1 MKVRYDFVTNSSS
14 SSFIFGEPGGHK
26 LKVEDVVTLI
36 KDLAKKLVAVT
47 DQLDSLIKA
56 DKYLYTLVEEYKNA
70 TSYER
75 KYELEDKIEETW
87 VIETIKAQLKEQK
100 IIDDTDNTDDTNDTY
115 DIVVVDGID
124 DTELAED
131 ILMIYLGNYSGEL
144 EKIKEIAEST
154 DKYSLP
160 IKSEII
166 DLRKDSSI
174 VSEYAEDIIGWY
186 EYEDECKDIKDK
198 MLKDKE
204 SLTAQQIAH
213 KYFGEI
219 AIMGECGYIPDLI
232 VTLLYDKVKFGCNHM
247 G

>member
-75 KYELEDKIEETW
+75 KYELGDKIEETW

-100 IIDDTDNTDDTNDTY
+100 IIDDTD
-115 DIVVVDGID
+115 
-124 DTELAED
+124 DTESAKELAKEV
-131 ILMIYLGNYSGEL
+131 LMVYLGTYSGEL

-204 SLTAQQIAH
+204 LTAQQIAH

-232 VTLLYDKVKFGCNHM
+232 ATLLYDKVKFGCNHM

>member
-100 IIDDTDNTDDTNDTY
+100 IIDDTDDTESAK
-115 DIVVVDGID
+115 
-124 DTELAED
+124 ELAEEV
-131 ILMIYLGNYSGEL
+131 LMVYLGTYSGEL

-204 SLTAQQIAH
+204 LTAQQIAH

-232 VTLLYDKVKFGCNHM
+232 ATLLYDKVKFGCNHM

>member
-26 LKVEDVVTLI
+26 LKVEDVVTLV
-36 KDLAKKLVAVT
+36 KDLAKKVVAVT
-47 DQLDSLIKA
+47 DQLHSLIKA

-87 VIETIKAQLKEQK
+87 VIETIKAQMKEQK
-100 IIDDTDNTDDTNDTY
+100 IIDDTDDTESAK
-115 DIVVVDGID
+115 
-124 DTELAED
+124 ELAEEV
-131 ILMIYLGNYSGEL
+131 LMVYLGTYSGEL

-232 VTLLYDKVKFGCNHM
+232 ATLLYDKVKFGCNHM

>member
-14 SSFIFGEPGGHK
+14 SSFIFGEPGGYK

-75 KYELEDKIEETW
+75 KYELENKIAETW

-100 IIDDTDNTDDTNDTY
+100 IIDDTDDTESAK
-115 DIVVVDGID
+115 
-124 DTELAED
+124 ELAEEV
-131 ILMIYLGNYSGEL
+131 LMVYLGTYSGEL

-204 SLTAQQIAH
+204 LTAQQIAH

-219 AIMGECGYIPDLI
+219 VIMGECGYIPDLI
-232 VTLLYDKVKFGCNHM
+232 ATLLYDKVKFGCNHM

>member
-87 VIETIKAQLKEQK
+87 VIETIKVQLKEQK
-100 IIDDTDNTDDTNDTY
+100 IIDDTD
-115 DIVVVDGID
+115 
-124 DTELAED
+124 DTESAKELAKEV
-131 ILMIYLGNYSGEL
+131 LMVYLGTYSGEL

-204 SLTAQQIAH
+204 LTAQQIAH

-232 VTLLYDKVKFGCNHM
+232 ATLLYDKVKFGCNHM

>member
-100 IIDDTDNTDDTNDTY
+100 IIDDTD
-115 DIVVVDGID
+115 
-124 DTELAED
+124 DTESAKELAKEV
-131 ILMIYLGNYSGEL
+131 LMVYLGTYSGEL

-204 SLTAQQIAH
+204 LTAQQIAH

-232 VTLLYDKVKFGCNHM
+232 ATLLYDKVKFGCNHM

>member
-100 IIDDTDNTDDTNDTY
+100 IIDDTDDSY
-115 DIVVVDGID
+115 DIVVVD

-131 ILMIYLGNYSGEL
+131 ILMVYLGNYSGEL

-204 SLTAQQIAH
+204 LTAQQIAH

-232 VTLLYDKVKFGCNHM
+232 ATLLYDKVKFGCNHM